1 LQSLNIT
8 IPYKEKVFN
17 LCSEISPVASK
28 LKAINTLKLNSERE
42 WSATN
47 TDVEGFIYPLKK
59 LNLTK
64 KQSIVLGS
72 GGAARSVI
80 QGLINLKISKISVV
94 SRNKSSLDELIKNFE
109 NPVIQN
115 MWNIVHEF
123 NISLEIIYDLF
134 DGIESDIKQNVKID
148 TRKDLLI
155 YCYRVAGTVGL
166 MMAKILKVSKKQ
178 SLKSA
183 IDLGIAMQ
191 LTNISRD
198 VIEDSKKNRSYIN
211 GSFEEINSTI
221 KLADTFYKNSF
232 YSIREIPLSFR
243 FSILVAR
250 RIYRKIGYKI
260 LKKKTFE
267 NYSKSGKIYVS
278 NFEKVL
284 ETILSI
290 YDLIILS
297 LLNKN
302 DDQIEHDHLLINK
315 EINLDERI

>member
-1 LQSLNIT
+1 MSSKNYLSIYAKSFNWAGFFLPKKTYKNCSYLYDFCRVVDNIADDEGE
-8 IPYKEKVFN
+8 IEIKKVKFQKFV
-17 LCSEISPVASK
+17 S
-28 LKAINTLKLNSERE
+28 
-42 WSATN
+42 
-47 TDVEGFIYPLKK
+47 DF
-59 LNLTK
+59 
-64 KQSIVLGS
+64 KQ
-72 GGAARSVI
+72 
-80 QGLINLKISKISVV
+80 
-94 SRNKSSLDELIKNFE
+94 KNFE

-115 MWNIVHEF
+115 MWNIIHEF

-211 GSFEEINSTI
+211 GNFEEIKSTI

>member
-1 LQSLNIT
+1 MSSKNYLSIYAKSFNWAGFFLPKKTYKNCSYLYDFCRVIDNIADD
-8 IPYKEKVFN
+8 ED
-17 LCSEISPVASK
+17 EIE
-28 LKAINTLKLNSERE
+28 I
-42 WSATN
+42 
-47 TDVEGFIYPLKK
+47 KK
-59 LNLTK
+59 MK
-64 KQSIVLGS
+64 FQKF
-72 GGAARSVI
+72 
-80 QGLINLKISKISVV
+80 V
-94 SRNKSSLDELIKNFE
+94 SDFRQKNFE

-115 MWNIVHEF
+115 MWNIVNEF

-211 GSFEEINSTI
+211 GNFEEIKSTI

-267 NYSKSGKIYVS
+267 NYSKSGKIFVS